1 MRVGDLVAVGLDHRG
16 AEERVVRRHR
26 PLFQD
31 GRCRH
36 RLEHRA
42 RLEGLRNRFYLVGTR
57 FRACHVGGVHVGQR
71 GDGIDFARARIHHDR
86 GAASGGHVLGGL
98 GDAVLH
104 IFLQLDV
111 DRDHDVL
118 AVDRR
123 RLLLDTAGDGK
134 AVFPALGGVGAR
146 RAGKNVVV
154 LQLETCDTLAVD
166 IAVAD
171 NLAADLAAGVFAPRV
186 SDEVD
191 AIEGKLLHLGGGID
205 IRLALHVD
213 EGGGLLREQFP
224 VRRRVAPEHV
234 GDSLRLRRR
243 VGDLGGVRIDR
254 RRVDALREHRA
265 IAIVDSASVGC
276 GGERDRAR
284 LFGHRRIMGRLDDLE
299 ISQAQEE
306 NCGNGGK
313 DKQKDEGAVRIHPLG
328 GMA

>member
-1 MRVGDLVAVGLDHRG
+1 M
-16 AEERVVRRHR
+16 
-26 PLFQD
+26 
-31 GRCRH
+31 
-36 RLEHRA
+36 
-42 RLEGLRNRFYLVGTR
+42 
-57 FRACHVGGVHVGQR
+57 
-71 GDGIDFARARIHHDR
+71 
-86 GAASGGHVLGGL
+86 
-98 GDAVLH
+98 
-104 IFLQLDV
+104 
-111 DRDHDVL
+111 

-123 RLLLDTAGDGK
+123 RLLLDSTGNGE

-146 RAGKNVVV
+146 RAGENVVV
-154 LQLETCDTLAVD
+154 LQLEARDSLAVD
-166 IAVAD
+166 VAVAD

-186 SDEVD
+186 GDEVD

-213 EGGGLLREQFP
+213 EGDGLLREQFP

-265 IAIVDSASVGC
+265 IAIVDRASVGC

-306 NCGNGGK
+306 NCGDGGK
-313 DKQKDEGAVRIHPLG
+313 DKQKDEGTVRVHPLG
-328 GMA
+328 GMACVDALGSAANRSPNGAADDTNSANDVGKRALRRSRPARGALIAGAARTPRVAGCSRRARLARWSLRA

>member
-1 MRVGDLVAVGLDHRG
+1 MRVGDLVAVGLDYRG
-16 AEERVVRRHR
+16 TEERVVRRHC

-36 RLEHRA
+36 RLEHRT
-42 RLEGLRNRFYLVGTR
+42 RLEGLRDWFYLVGTR
-57 FRACHVGGVHVGQR
+57 FRTCHVGGVHIGQR

-86 GAASGGHVLGGL
+86 GAAGGGHVLGGL

-118 AVDRR
+118 TVDRR

-154 LQLETCDTLAVD
+154 LQLKACDALAVD
-166 IAVAD
+166 IAVAND
-171 NLAADLAAGVFAPRV
+171 LAADLPAGVLAPRV
-186 SDEVD
+186 GDEVD

-213 EGGGLLREQFP
+213 ERGGLLREQFP
-224 VRRRVAPEHV
+224 VRRRIAPEHV
-234 GDSLRLRRR
+234 GDGLRLRRR
-243 VGDLGGVRIDR
+243 VGDFGGVRIDC

-265 IAIVDSASVGC
+265 VAVVDRASVGC
-276 GGERDRAR
+276 GG
-284 LFGHRRIMGRLDDLE
+284 
-299 ISQAQEE
+299 
-306 NCGNGGK
+306 K
-313 DKQKDEGAVRIHPLG
+313 
-328 GMA
+328 